1 MRGRDFRH
9 RAELSGQRSNSNK
22 ADDYTG
28 PATDLLLKLRP
39 TFATS
44 LVQYINDLA
53 NGDICVAIGWAGD
66 VWRTANRAKRRK
78 TA

>member
-1 MRGRDFRH
+1 LPPYLTIWAKIKQH
-9 RAELSGQRSNSNK
+9 K

-44 LVQYINDLA
+44 SSQYINDLA
-53 NGDICVAIGWAGD
+53 NGDICVAMVGQAMSGRRLT
-66 VWRTANRAKRRK
+66 VRRRK
-78 TA
+78 MA